1 LLKRTGLY
9 CYCRRINDSQPC
21 DPNMV
26 DDDKILGLSI
36 DFILSH
42 FDSSSGQFPRK
53 MMTFRSN
60 GQFTVN
66 TKQEILI
73 RCVQSDF
80 KDCRINAYPE
90 TIVKEGILI
99 QSPNFIFVDLDLGN
113 FDNDINKLDKVKN
126 STLRKMEQMQGSH
139 PTLSWTG
146 NGYHIYLPIDVPV
159 LDNEYVFSKDK
170 FPNLFSLKG
179 KYSQYFVSE
188 AFMQFAEDFFTSG
201 RADPNHRPKYK
212 TCLIRIPDTFNSKC
226 LNRGLSLEESKVR
239 ILQKWNGKRIDG
251 EAITHEFMVWLTKQE
266 INLDKSSSN
275 RPHSP
280 KKNKTKYL
288 GRGESHHQNK
298 SNSRI
303 EWIERL
309 LQTPIE
315 DQRKYCLWRIIGP
328 YLLNVKH
335 ISEAETAKTMEKWLD
350 RCSNLKK
357 LDFEPKI
364 KIYGIIK
371 GNKGFKPISYS
382 KLKDE
387 NRELCLFL
395 QKKNLENISK

>member
-1 LLKRTGLY
+1 
-9 CYCRRINDSQPC
+9 
-21 DPNMV
+21 
-26 DDDKILGLSI
+26 
-36 DFILSH
+36 
-42 FDSSSGQFPRK
+42 

-66 TKQEILI
+66 TIQEILK

-90 TIVKEGILI
+90 AIVKEGILI
-99 QSPNFIFVDLDLGN
+99 QSPNFVFVDLDLGN
-113 FDNDINKLDKVKN
+113 FDNDINKLDRVKS
-126 STLRKMEQMQGSH
+126 STLRKMEHMQGSH
-139 PTLSWTG
+139 PTLTWTG

-188 AFMQFAEDFFTSG
+188 AYMQFAEDYFTSG

-226 LNRGLSLEESKVR
+226 LNRGLSLEDSKVR

-251 EAITHEFMVWLTKQE
+251 EAITHEFMIWLTKQE
-266 INLDKSSSN
+266 INLNKLSSN
-275 RPHSP
+275 RVPSF
-280 KKNKTKYL
+280 KKNKSKYL
-288 GRGESHHQNK
+288 ESGERHHQNK
-298 SNSRI
+298 SSSRI
-303 EWIERL
+303 EWIDRL
-309 LQTPIE
+309 LQIPIE

-328 YLLNVKH
+328 YLLNVKN

-350 RCSNLKK
+350 LCSNLKR

-364 KIYGIIK
+364 KIYSIIK
-371 GNKGFKPISYS
+371 GNKGFKPISYT

-387 NRELCLFL
+387 NRELYLFL
-395 QKKNLENISK
+395 QQKNLENISK

>member
-1 LLKRTGLY
+1 M
-9 CYCRRINDSQPC
+9 N
-21 DPNMV
+21 
-26 DDDKILGLSI
+26 ILGEYNIPNPPI

-42 FDSSSGQFPRK
+42 FDSSFGQFPRK
-53 MMTFRSN
+53 MMTSRSN

-66 TKQEILI
+66 TKQEILK
-73 RCVQSDF
+73 RCEQSDF

-90 TIVKEGILI
+90 TIVKEEMLI
-99 QSPNFIFVDLDLGN
+99 QSPNFVFVDLDLGN
-113 FDNDINKLDKVKN
+113 FDNDINKLNKVKN
-126 STLRKMEQMQGSH
+126 STLRKMEQMHGSH

-170 FPNLFSLKG
+170 FPKLFSLKG

-188 AFMQFAEDFFTSG
+188 AFMQYAEDFFTSG

-226 LNRGLSLEESKVR
+226 LNRGLSLEDSKVR
-239 ILQKWNGKRIDG
+239 ILQKWDGKRIDG
-251 EAITHEFMVWLTKQE
+251 DAITHEFLIWLIRQE
-266 INLDKSSSN
+266 INLNNSSSN
-275 RPHSP
+275 RSNPTQ
-280 KKNKTKYL
+280 KNRTRYL
-288 GRGESHHQNK
+288 GTEESHHQNR
-298 SNSRI
+298 SSIRI

-309 LQTPIE
+309 LQIPIE

-328 YLLNVKH
+328 YLMNVKH
-335 ISEAETAKTMEKWLD
+335 IPEAETAKTMEKWLD
-350 RCSNLKK
+350 QCSHLKK

-387 NRELCLFL
+387 NKELYLFL
-395 QKKNLENISK
+395 QKKNLENNSK

>member
-1 LLKRTGLY
+1 M
-9 CYCRRINDSQPC
+9 IDSQSG
-21 DPNMV
+21 DTNMV
-26 DDDKILGLSI
+26 GKDNILNPPI

-42 FDSSSGQFPRK
+42 FDSSSSQFPRK

-66 TKQEILI
+66 TKQEIFK

-90 TIVKEGILI
+90 TIVKGGILI
-99 QSPNFIFVDLDLGN
+99 QSPNFVFVDLDLGN
-113 FDNDINKLDKVKN
+113 FHNDYDKLDKVKN
-126 STLRKMEQMQGSH
+126 STLRKMELMQGSH

-146 NGYHIYLPIDVPV
+146 NGYHIYLPMDVPV

-212 TCLIRIPDTFNSKC
+212 TCLVRIPDTINSKC

-239 ILQKWNGKRIDG
+239 IIQKWNGKRIDG
-251 EAITHEFMVWLTKQE
+251 GAITHEFMIWLTKLE
-266 INLDKSSSN
+266 MNFNKSSSS
-275 RPHSP
+275 RPNPP

-288 GRGESHHQNK
+288 GSGESHHQNK
-298 SNSRI
+298 SSSRI

-309 LQTPIE
+309 LQIPIE

-335 ISEAETAKTMEKWLD
+335 ISEVETAKTMEKWLD
-350 RCSNLKK
+350 LCSNLKK

-371 GNKGFKPISYS
+371 GNKGFKPISYA
-382 KLKDE
+382 KLEDE

>member
-1 LLKRTGLY
+1 MNIVGEDN
-9 CYCRRINDSQPC
+9 I
-21 DPNMV
+21 PNPP
-26 DDDKILGLSI
+26 I

-42 FDSSSGQFPRK
+42 FDSSSGQFPCK

-66 TKQEILI
+66 TKQEILK
-73 RCVQSDF
+73 RCEQSDF

-90 TIVKEGILI
+90 TIVKEGMLI
-99 QSPNFIFVDLDLGN
+99 QAPNFVFVDLDLGN
-113 FDNDINKLDKVKN
+113 FDNDINKLNKVKN
-126 STLRKMEQMQGSH
+126 STLRKMEQMHGSH

-146 NGYHIYLPIDVPV
+146 NGYHIYLPIDVSV
-159 LDNEYVFSKDK
+159 LDNEYIFSKDK
-170 FPNLFSLKG
+170 FPKLFSLKG

-188 AFMQFAEDFFTSG
+188 AFMQYAEDFFTSG

-226 LNRGLSLEESKVR
+226 LNRGLSLEDSKVR
-239 ILQKWNGKRIDG
+239 ILQKWDGKRIDG
-251 EAITHEFMVWLTKQE
+251 DAITHEFLIWLIRQE
-266 INLDKSSSN
+266 INLNNSSSN
-275 RPHSP
+275 RSNPT
-280 KKNKTKYL
+280 KKNRTRYL
-288 GRGESHHQNK
+288 GTGESHHQDK
-298 SNSRI
+298 SSFRI

-309 LQTPIE
+309 LQIPIE

-335 ISEAETAKTMEKWLD
+335 ISEAETAKTMEKWLYQ
-350 RCSNLKK
+350 CSHLKK
-357 LDFEPKI
+357 LDFEPRT

-387 NRELCLFL
+387 NKELYLFL
-395 QKKNLENISK
+395 QKKNLENIPK